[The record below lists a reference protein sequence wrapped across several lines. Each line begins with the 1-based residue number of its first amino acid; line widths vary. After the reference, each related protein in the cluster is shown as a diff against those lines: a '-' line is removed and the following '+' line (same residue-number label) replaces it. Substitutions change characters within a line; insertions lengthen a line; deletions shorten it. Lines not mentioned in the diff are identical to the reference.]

1 MYDAIVL
8 DIKTGGR
15 MFYLNIHLST
25 QYVKTFK
32 TSVYALIFLFNID
45 KTQTTSTLEMII
57 FFSFYELGDEESTF
71 DLIRGTTTAA
81 GVGCLA
87 LFEDNSWDESSIVST
102 TVNRSSS

>member
-1 MYDAIVL
+1 MYDTNVS
-8 DIKTGGR
+8 DIQTWGR

-32 TSVYALIFLFNID
+32 TSVYAMIFLFNID
-45 KTQTTSTLEMII
+45 KTQTTSTVEII
-57 FFSFYELGDEESTF
+57 ILLFYELGDEESTF

-87 LFEDNSWDESSIVST
+87 LFEDSSWEESSIVST

>member
-1 MYDAIVL
+1 
-8 DIKTGGR
+8 
-15 MFYLNIHLST
+15 MFFLNIHLST
-25 QYVKTFK
+25 QCVKSFK
-32 TSVYALIFLFNID
+32 TSVYVLIFLFNID
-45 KTQTTSTLEMII
+45 KTQTTSTVEMIN
-57 FFSFYELGDEESTF
+57 FYSLFYELGDEESTF

>member
-1 MYDAIVL
+1 
-8 DIKTGGR
+8 
-15 MFYLNIHLST
+15 
-25 QYVKTFK
+25 
-32 TSVYALIFLFNID
+32 VYALIFLFNID
-45 KTQTTSTLEMII
+45 KTQTTSTVEMII
-57 FFSFYELGDEESTF
+57 FSFYELGDEESTF